1 MSILTGLFLGLA
13 GFVFGLTGFGYSL
26 TAVSLLSLLYPVPV
40 AVALQFAHTL
50 LVAIYNVW
58 KYRALIRLRELWLIL
73 IGASLMVPFGVLA
86 LDRVPETFM
95 KYCLSI
101 FILLS
106 VFISRL
112 PLHQKLS
119 GDLQKSKALALF
131 AGGISGYFQGAYTT
145 GAPPAIIYI
154 LAREKDPRL
163 IKGFIAFYL
172 LYLHLL
178 TGFVYATANMLSGD
192 TIMTSLLWLPA
203 TVIGMYLGGR
213 LFTKIDIS
221 AFRLAV
227 DILLILTAISLV
239 II

>member
-1 MSILTGLFLGLA
+1 MIILSGLFLGLA
-13 GFVFGLTGFGYSL
+13 GFVFGLTGFGFSL
-26 TAVSLLSLLYPVPV
+26 TAVPLLSLLYPVPI
-40 AVALQFAHTL
+40 AVALQFPHTL

-58 KYRALIRLRELWLIL
+58 KYRAIIRMRELWLIL
-73 IGASLMVPFGVLA
+73 IGASLMVPLGVFA
-86 LDRVPETFM
+86 LDRVPETYM

-112 PLHQKLS
+112 PLHHKLS
-119 GDLQKSKALALF
+119 RKLQKSKVLPLF

-145 GAPPAIIYI
+145 GGPPAIIYI

-178 TGFVYATANMLSGD
+178 TGFIYATSRMLSSD
-192 TIMTSLLWLPA
+192 TIVASLLWLPA
-203 TVIGMYLGGR
+203 TVIGMSLGGR
-213 LFTKIDIS
+213 FFKKIDIS
-221 AFRLAV
+221 GFRRAV
-227 DILLILTAISLV
+227 DIMLIFTAISLV
-239 II
+239 IK